1 MKAERRHRPAG
12 FTLGVLVRIAAV
24 LLAGAATSASATLR
38 DILVARQIMADV
50 ASACVVRVTF
60 NPAQSGREPLYALAF
75 SLEGVFWIYSPE
87 TGTQVLGPASR
98 LWPDPAT
105 LSTRLREL
113 DSTVTAVTVHPN
125 PVAETFRQDQL
136 YLRNACVIGSLHT
149 LLWVLHDH
157 GGVDEA
163 GLVLMSYDTPD
174 AATAPTMR
182 VNHSLLAYRQGRQW
196 WCIDPLKPREPFRLK
211 DVKIGAPLDPAL
223 VALTLRQRY
232 PVKSVSL
239 LKLSEATLERIT
251 ANVQWQLPGFSD

>member
-1 MKAERRHRPAG
+1 MKGLTRFAPAG
-12 FTLGVLVRIAAV
+12 PGLAV
-24 LLAGAATSASATLR
+24 LIRLAALLGAVSAPTAFGALR
-38 DILVARQIMADV
+38 DILVARQIMADI
-50 ASACVVRVTF
+50 APACVVRVAF
-60 NPAQSGREPLYALAF
+60 DPAKGGRETLYALAF
-75 SLEGVFWIYSPE
+75 TLEGVFWIYSPE
-87 TGTQVLGPASR
+87 IGTQVLGPASR

-105 LSTRLREL
+105 LSARLREL
-113 DSTVTAVTVHPN
+113 DPTVSGVTVHPN
-125 PVAETFRQDQL
+125 PVTETFRQDQL
-136 YLRNACVIGSLHT
+136 YLINACVIGSLHS

-174 AATAPTMR
+174 AATAPTLR
-182 VNHSLLAYRQGRQW
+182 VNHSLLAYRQGKQW

-211 DVKIGAPLDPAL
+211 DVKVGAPLDPAL

-239 LKLSEATLERIT
+239 LALSADTLRRIA